1 MTARGSHEA
10 ALSPCA
16 ASPCACS
23 HRAAALYSSSIV
35 LVTLRLFP
43 LVTPEWY
50 MPSTDVLLASGSIHV
65 SCTDATVD
73 PGNKVQD
80 GDGGS

>member
-23 HRAAALYSSSIV
+23 HRAAALYSSPIV

-43 LVTPEWY
+43 LITPEWY
-50 MPSTDVLLASGSIHV
+50 MPSADVLLASVSIHA
-65 SCTDATVD
+65 SCADATVD
-73 PGNKVQD
+73 PGNKVQT
-80 GDGGS
+80 GDGRS